1 MDRRKKQTL
10 SLMLIA
16 AVLSSVLMFSAM
28 PPAEA
33 QLPLPP
39 GVPRGDVLVLEN
51 HWGTYPDP
59 TDWNYKIP
67 GKPAT
72 GGSGFQQLCGAY
84 LWYVN
89 TTSGKLID
97 WLAAGPPEYSA
108 DFKTVRFRLRAGA
121 YWNDGK
127 PFTADDVVFTIQTAL
142 NTKQWGTNAYATTWI
157 ESAVAEDARTVKIT
171 LKKAYTRFHYAFTVI
186 IYGTGWWIVPKH
198 VWEGKDPVSFKFY
211 PPLSIGPY
219 NLKAVDP
226 AGNWFLWE
234 REENWWGTKVLKLK
248 PAPRYIIYIHHGPDE
263 KKALAMI
270 RHELEALRT
279 LLPEAVEMVMKGNPY
294 MIGWRRIAPY
304 AWPFDACIKGVAF
317 NNLRYPF
324 NITEVRVALTHA
336 MDYKELS
343 AALTGVDGSVPTC
356 SVLPVI
362 RTPVVDDLYYK
373 PLKDNLTALGMDPA
387 TGWWKYDTAKAES
400 LLKGVGFTRGTDG
413 KWRLPSGELWTFS
426 LLTTSGFEMESQR
439 IGFIV
444 ADQWKRFGIEVTAE
458 PVVAGVWSP
467 RISKGEYGVS
477 TTWPGCSLLTDETPH
492 IQGWATKYFDP
503 LAPGTGWANYKFPR
517 RAELDSII
525 AEMEATSPVDMDKLV
540 TLGRKAL
547 MIWAE
552 QRPWGGLFPTPFWTL
567 QDTYNWE
574 GWPSYPENYY
584 MDPVSWWA
592 QHMFVILKLYP
603 TGRSPTTAP
612 PYVSLW
618 MTKAVPAFTGVDGKT
633 YGPFTEGMFA
643 TIPKDDA
650 DRLIGEGKA
659 SYTMPPPA
667 GLMEAVNAT
676 RTAVTTLS
684 GTVTTLSRTV
694 EELRGT
700 VSAMSSL
707 LYAIV
712 GIQVIVLV
720 VVIVVLVRTG
730 KKPS

>member
-1 MDRRKKQTL
+1 MDRRKKIF
-10 SLMLIA
+10 SLTLIA

-28 PPAEA
+28 PPVAA
-33 QLPLPP
+33 QPPLPP
-39 GVPRGDVLVLEN
+39 GVPRGDVLVIEN

-84 LWYVN
+84 LWYAN
-89 TTSGKLID
+89 TTSGELIN

-127 PFTADDVVFTIQTAL
+127 PFTAHDVVFTIQTAL
-142 NTKQWGTNAYATTWI
+142 KTKEWATHAFATTWI
-157 ESAVAEDARTVKIT
+157 ESAVAEDNHTVLIT

-186 IYGTGWWIVPKH
+186 VYGSGWWIVPKH
-198 VWEGKDPVSFKFY
+198 VWEGKDPVTFKFY

-219 NLKAVDP
+219 NLEAVDP
-226 AGNWFLWE
+226 AGNWFLWK
-234 REENWWGTKVLKLK
+234 REENWWATKVLNLK
-248 PAPRYIIYIHHGPDE
+248 PAPIYIIYIHHGPDE

-304 AWPFDACIKGVAF
+304 AWPFDACIKGIGF
-317 NNLRYPF
+317 NNLKYPF

-336 MDYKELS
+336 MNYKELS
-343 AALTGVDGSVPTC
+343 DALTGVDGSVPTC
-356 SVLPVI
+356 SLLPVI

-373 PLKDNLTALGMDPA
+373 PLMDNLTALGMDPA

-400 LLKGVGFTRGTDG
+400 LLKGVGFTKVDG
-413 KWRLPSGELWTFS
+413 KWRLPSGEPWTFS
-426 LLTTSGFEMESQR
+426 ILTPAGFEMESQR

-444 ADQWKRFGIEVTAE
+444 ADQWKRFGIDVTVE

-467 RISKGEYGVS
+467 RVSKGEYDVA
-477 TTWPGCSLLTDETPH
+477 TVWPGCSLLTDITPH
-492 IQGWATKYFDP
+492 IQWWATKYFLPTD
-503 LAPGTGWANYKFPR
+503 PGTGWANYMFPR

-525 AEMEATSPVDMDKLV
+525 DEMEATSPVDMDKLV
-540 TLGRKAL
+540 KLGQKAL

-574 GWPSYPENYY
+574 GWPTYPENYY

-592 QHMFVILKLYP
+592 QHMFVILRLYP
-603 TGRSPTTAP
+603 TGRSPTTLP
-612 PYVSLW
+612 PYVSVW
-618 MTKAVPAFTGVDGKT
+618 MTADIPAFIGVDGKT
-633 YGPFTEGMFA
+633 YGPYSEGMFA

-650 DRLIGEGKA
+650 ERLIGEGKA
-659 SYTMPPPA
+659 SYTVPPPA
-667 GLMEAVNAT
+667 GLMAAVNAT
-676 RTAVTTLS
+676 RTAVTALS
-684 GTVTTLSRTV
+684 
-694 EELRGT
+694 E
-700 VSAMSSL
+700 M
-707 LYAIV
+707 LYATI
-712 GIQVIVLV
+712 GLQVIVLI
-720 VVIVVLVRTG
+720 VVIVIVVMVIR
-730 KKPS
+730 KKPT